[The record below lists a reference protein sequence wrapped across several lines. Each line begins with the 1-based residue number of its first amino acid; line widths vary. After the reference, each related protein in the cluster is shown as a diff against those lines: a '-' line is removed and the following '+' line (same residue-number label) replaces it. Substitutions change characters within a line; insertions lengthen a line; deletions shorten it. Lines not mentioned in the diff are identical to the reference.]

1 MVLGWIQNVKFDKL
15 LTKKTG
21 TKKVTDVNGNFK
33 IHSCVTIQIKNVLTV
48 TL

>member
-1 MVLGWIQNVKFDKL
+1 MVHGWIQIVKFDKL
-15 LTKKTG
+15 LTKKDWY
-21 TKKVTDVNGNFK
+21 KKVTDVNGNFK